1 MPQDFSTA
9 LEGILGIPVTPFD
22 EHGIID
28 YEELA
33 DVVRRIATSGINV
46 VVACGNTSENASL
59 TPEEAERVA
68 AVTIEASAGEVIV
81 LVGVGGALE
90 KAIDQ
95 AQTGI
100 DRGASGVMV
109 HFPSDP
115 YISDAGLVR
124 YYEALAGSVDGL
136 VVLYVRGRGLSTTVL
151 DSVVELENVVAVKYA
166 IPDVLAFG
174 EFAAGYGDAV
184 VPICGLAELW
194 APFFWLVGAR
204 GFTSGLVNLAP
215 KLSIEMLEALRGD
228 DLSGAMDV
236 WRLIAPF
243 ERLRARDA
251 NSLNVSVVKGAMAL
265 VGLIEHGTVRPPISV
280 LQPTERAELETV
292 LATWAAHV

>member
-1 MPQDFSTA
+1 MSQDFSTA
-9 LEGILGIPVTPFD
+9 LEGIHGIPVTPFD
-22 EHGIID
+22 EDGIID

-33 DVVRRIATSGINV
+33 DVVRRIATSGVNV

-68 AVTIEASAGEVIV
+68 AVTIEASAGEAIV

-95 AQTGI
+95 AQKGI

-115 YISDAGLVR
+115 YISDHGLIG
-124 YYEALAGSVDGL
+124 YYETLAGSVDGL
-136 VVLYVRGRGLSTTVL
+136 VVLYVRGRGLSTTVI
-151 DSVVELENVVAVKYA
+151 DSVVELENVIAVKYA
-166 IPDVLAFG
+166 LPDVLAFG
-174 EFAAGYGDAV
+174 EFAAAYGDAV

-215 KLSIEMLEALRGD
+215 KLSIEMLESLRGD

-243 ERLRARDA
+243 ERLRGRDA
-251 NSLNVSVVKGAMAL
+251 NSLNVSVVKEAMAL
-265 VGLIEHGTVRPPISV
+265 AGLIEHGTVRPPLSA

>member
-1 MPQDFSTA
+1 MSQDFSTA
-9 LEGILGIPVTPFD
+9 LEGIHGIPVTPFD
-22 EHGIID
+22 EDGIID

-33 DVVRRIATSGINV
+33 DVVRRIATSGVNV

-68 AVTIEASAGEVIV
+68 AVTIEASAGEAIV

-95 AQTGI
+95 ARKGI

-136 VVLYVRGRGLSTTVL
+136 VVLYVRGRGLSTTVI
-151 DSVVELENVVAVKYA
+151 DSVVELENVIAVKYA
-166 IPDVLAFG
+166 LPDVLAFG
-174 EFAAGYGDAV
+174 EFAADYGDAV

-215 KLSIEMLEALRGD
+215 KLSIEMLESLRGD

-265 VGLIEHGTVRPPISV
+265 VGLIEHGTVRPPISA
-280 LQPTERAELETV
+280 LQPIEQAELETV